1 MFIVAGI
8 GLAVIAAV
16 LAVLAIGGGGKADA
30 QKEDQVTVV
39 EAVVDIPPHTILT
52 AEDLIERDVNVSDAN
67 AGAITSKAAVIGQ
80 SYRVQLLATQQL
92 VGSELEQPGI
102 RNVIENGKR
111 GFALPVNEANRFS
124 GLVADNDHVDIA
136 YKTRINVQRLLPT
149 SEGVQMPEDGLL
161 SGNSTVT
168 LKPVDSDLPLYP
180 NVGQV
185 SAPFTIAD
193 DIGPEQALEPVAKI
207 MLQDLRVLR
216 VVAPGQSC
224 TQQGQLIDPSA
235 QGTGE
240 QIPGYLIHEV
250 SNQQAELLTFMVDER
265 SEYQILVRGNDDR
278 ELVATSGITFEI
290 LASDADYA
298 LPLPQPVDATPVSA
312 VRDEGN

>member
-1 MFIVAGI
+1 
-8 GLAVIAAV
+8 AVIAAV
-16 LAVLAIGGGGKADA
+16 LAVLAIGGGDKADA

-52 AEDLIERDVNVSDAN
+52 AEDLIEREIDATDMV

-80 SYRVQLLATQQL
+80 SYRVQLVATQQL

-111 GFALPVNEANRFS
+111 GFALPVNEANRLS
-124 GLVADNDHVDIA
+124 GLLADNDHVDIA

-149 SEGVQMPEDGLL
+149 SEGVLLPEDGLI
-161 SGNSTVT
+161 SGGSSVT
-168 LKPVDSDLPLYP
+168 LKPVDADLPLYP
-180 NVGQV
+180 NLGQA

-216 VVAPGQSC
+216 VVAPGQSF
-224 TQQGQLIDPSA
+224 TQQGQVIDGAIIEPSA
-235 QGTGE
+235 QGSGAP
-240 QIPGYLIHEV
+240 ILGYLILEV

-265 SEYQILVRGNDDR
+265 SEFQVLVRGNDDR
-278 ELVATSGITFEI
+278 DQVSTTGITFEI

-298 LPLPQPVDATPVSA
+298 LPLPQAVTAAAVSA
-312 VRDEGN
+312 ADDEGN

>member
-1 MFIVAGI
+1 
-8 GLAVIAAV
+8 
-16 LAVLAIGGGGKADA
+16 
-30 QKEDQVTVV
+30 
-39 EAVVDIPPHTILT
+39 
-52 AEDLIERDVNVSDAN
+52 
-67 AGAITSKAAVIGQ
+67 
-80 SYRVQLLATQQL
+80 
-92 VGSELEQPGI
+92 
-102 RNVIENGKR
+102 
-111 GFALPVNEANRFS
+111 
-124 GLVADNDHVDIA
+124 
-136 YKTRINVQRLLPT
+136 
-149 SEGVQMPEDGLL
+149 MPEDGLL

-180 NVGQV
+180 NVGQA

-216 VVAPGQSC
+216 VVAPGQSF
-224 TQQGQLIDPSA
+224 TQQGQIIDGAIIDPSA

-240 QIPGYLIHEV
+240 QIPGYLILEV

-298 LPLPQPVDATPVSA
+298 LPLPQPVDAAAVSA